1 MKKLIILLL
10 ILSPIIGYSQS
21 DVFGNTSHPTQVG
34 NYSTVQ
40 GVNWRD
46 KLPFERSTQDRI
58 GNARGRNQN
67 RSYRIGRNPSNVRK
81 MKWKKWNRQRK
92 RAFRRINVWG

>member
-21 DVFGNTSHPTQVG
+21 DVFSNTSHPTQFG
-34 NYSTVQ
+34 NHSTFQ

-46 KLPFERSTQDRI
+46 KLPFERSAQDRI